1 MSRSKRVGTAAESLV
16 VDFLQR
22 HGFRY
27 AERRALRGVND
38 CGDVTGLPGVVIEV
52 KAHRELKLAEWM
64 DETEVERANAG
75 AELAVCWHKR
85 RGKGSPGEWYVTMT
99 GAQFLDLL
107 RDFCDVNQPTEPET
121 A

>member
-1 MSRSKRVGTAAESLV
+1 VSKSKRTGTVAESLV
-16 VDFLQR
+16 VSFLKG

-27 AERRALRGVND
+27 AERRALAGVND
-38 CGDVTGLPGVVIEV
+38 CGDVTGIPGVVVEV

-64 DETEVERANAG
+64 DETEAERKNAH
-75 AELAVCWHKR
+75 AVLAACWHKR

-99 GAQFLDLL
+99 GDQFVELL
-107 RDFCDVNQPTEPET
+107 KDFCD